1 MKIGKRKL
9 RKGGRSLGGQIAVL
23 IFLSVIGFVMAMP
36 MIYAIST
43 SLKPLSEI
51 WVFPPRFLVK
61 NPTLKNFEDL
71 INLFSGTR
79 VPFSRYVFNTLL
91 VAIAGTGGHVL
102 LASAC
107 AFAFAK
113 HEFKGKKVMFNMVV
127 FSLMFS
133 TAVTAI
139 PNFII
144 MTKLNWIDTYAAL
157 IVPVFG
163 TPLGLYLMK
172 QFIEQM
178 VPDTVLEA
186 ARIDGAGEWR
196 IYAQIV
202 MPMVKPAWF
211 TLIVLTFPGLWNSG
225 QTNYIFTEDLK
236 TLNYA
241 FSQILAGGVSRAGAS
256 AAATVIMMIV
266 PILIFF
272 FTQANVVETF
282 ATSGLKD

>member
-1 MKIGKRKL
+1 MKIDKRKL

-23 IFLSVIGFVMAMP
+23 IFLGVMGFVMAMP

-61 NPTLKNFEDL
+61 NPTIKNFEDL
-71 INLFSGTR
+71 INLFSSTR

-91 VAIAGTGGHVL
+91 VAIVGTGGHVL

-107 AFAFAK
+107 AYAFAK
-113 HEFKGKKVMFNMVV
+113 HEFKGKKLMFNTVV

-172 QFIEQM
+172 QFIEQI

-256 AAATVIMMIV
+256 AAATVIMMII
-266 PILIFF
+266 PIVVFF

>member
-23 IFLSVIGFVMAMP
+23 IFLGVIGFVMAMP

-51 WVFPPRFLVK
+51 WVFPPKFLVK

-91 VAIAGTGGHVL
+91 VSIVGTGGHVL

-107 AFAFAK
+107 AYAFAK
-113 HEFKGKKVMFNMVV
+113 HEFKGKKVMFNTVV

-178 VPDTVLEA
+178 IPDTVLEA

-266 PILIFF
+266 PIVIFF

>member
-1 MKIGKRKL
+1 MKVGKRKL
-9 RKGGRSLGGQIAVL
+9 RKGGRSIGGQIAVL

-91 VAIAGTGGHVL
+91 VAIVGTGGHVV

-107 AFAFAK
+107 AYAFAK
-113 HEFKGKKVMFNMVV
+113 HEFKGKKLMFNTVV

-144 MTKLNWIDTYAAL
+144 MTKLDWIDTYAAL

-256 AAATVIMMIV
+256 AAATVIMMVIPIV
-266 PILIFF
+266 IFF

>member
-9 RKGGRSLGGQIAVL
+9 RNGGRSLGGQIAVL
-23 IFLSVIGFVMAMP
+23 IFLGVIGFVMAMP

-61 NPTLKNFEDL
+61 NPTIKNFEDL

-91 VAIAGTGGHVL
+91 VAIVGTGGHVL

-107 AFAFAK
+107 AYAFAK
-113 HEFKGKKVMFNMVV
+113 HEFKGKKLMFNTVV

-144 MTKLNWIDTYAAL
+144 MTKLGWIDTYAAL

-178 VPDTVLEA
+178 IPDTVLEA

-266 PILIFF
+266 PIVIFF